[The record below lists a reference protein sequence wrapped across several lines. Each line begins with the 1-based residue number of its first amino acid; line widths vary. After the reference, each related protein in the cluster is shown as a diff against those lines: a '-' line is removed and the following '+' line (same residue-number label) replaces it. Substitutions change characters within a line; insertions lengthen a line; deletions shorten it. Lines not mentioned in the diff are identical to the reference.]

1 MNDLIVYRKF
11 NSLKEQRNSTSGG
24 SILSYL
30 DRYLVDI
37 IRAREGLQSDLKM
50 FSGEKEIW
58 PDQCDR
64 TMLSIDAMQIP
75 IQRLCDLFDDGSPLP
90 VIITTTQLS
99 DELIINSH
107 YVHEELYKLLEHI
120 TAFSFICR
128 KPPKQT
134 RNKQEEIARKL
145 DLCLQS
151 IDDILQ
157 QIHSLLQKPQ
167 WSSPVYTCSPTYTC
181 SEIEPELPGIDQPN
195 DKEYGSKRLLIGKK
209 NGYTRSGKEFPSY
222 LKPVTEDDASEDTTP
237 KDDFDAIAYNDG
249 LYDLTYE

>member
-1 MNDLIVYRKF
+1 MNDLIVYRRF
-11 NSLKEQRNSTSGG
+11 NSLKEQHNSTSGG
-24 SILSYL
+24 SILLYL
-30 DRYLVDI
+30 EKYLVDI

-75 IQRLCDLFDDGSPLP
+75 IQQLCDLFDDGSPLP
-90 VIITTTQLS
+90 AIITATQLS
-99 DELIINSH
+99 DELIITSH
-107 YVHEELYKLLEHI
+107 YVHEELYKLLERI
-120 TAFSFICR
+120 TAFSIICR

-145 DLCLQS
+145 ELCMQS

-167 WSSPVYTCSPTYTC
+167 WSSPAYTCSPTYTC
-181 SEIEPELPGIDQPN
+181 SEIEPELPMIDQPN
-195 DKEYGSKRLLIGKK
+195 DKDYSPKRLLA
-209 NGYTRSGKEFPSY
+209 GKEIAYTLSGREIPSY
-222 LKPVTEDDASEDTTP
+222 LKPVTEDDASEDTAP
-237 KDDFDAIAYNDG
+237 KDDLDARICYDG